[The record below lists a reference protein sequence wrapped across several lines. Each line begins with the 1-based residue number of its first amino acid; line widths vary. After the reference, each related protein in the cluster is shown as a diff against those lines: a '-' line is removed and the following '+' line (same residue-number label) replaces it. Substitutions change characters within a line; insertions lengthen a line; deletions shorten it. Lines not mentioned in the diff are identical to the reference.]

1 MRVAQPVGGLVE
13 QREHRRKRYHFHL
26 RGRVKKN
33 TGHDGRTVAANA
45 QAERE
50 RKAREQH
57 EAWVTKANAIA
68 AASGVAPIV
77 PSVDFRIA
85 YAKTLRNGRES
96 EP

>member
-1 MRVAQPVGGLVE
+1 MKKTPGPTPGPV
-13 QREHRRKRYHFHL
+13 
-26 RGRVKKN
+26 
-33 TGHDGRTVAANA
+33 GRTVAANA

-57 EAWVTKANAIA
+57 DTWVAKANAIA

-85 YAKTLRNGRES
+85 YAKTLRNGRDS
-96 EP
+96 AP